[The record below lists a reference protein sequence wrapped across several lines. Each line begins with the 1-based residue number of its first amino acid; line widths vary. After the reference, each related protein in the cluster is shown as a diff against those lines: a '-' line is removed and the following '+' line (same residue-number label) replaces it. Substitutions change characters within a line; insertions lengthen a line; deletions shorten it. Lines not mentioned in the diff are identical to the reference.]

1 MYFTVDR
8 FTGEK
13 KRIEFKERKVTYDN
27 FDYND
32 RVVDDTHFVQKNDVL
47 KHFLATGHVSNAR
60 VGHYDSDDR
69 LGDVLGEI
77 RAAKDITEQNAII
90 DRELGSLNSK
100 VKRAARNKELQDEI
114 IQSHKENTDEVKD
127 DNKN

>member
-27 FDYND
+27 FDYNE
-32 RVVDDTHFVQKNDVL
+32 RVVDDSHFVQKNDVL
-47 KHFLATGHVSNAR
+47 KHFLTTGHISNAR
-60 VGHYDSDDR
+60 VGHYDSDNR

-77 RAAKDITEQNAII
+77 RSAKDVTEQNVII
-90 DRELGSLNSK
+90 DRELDFLNKK
-100 VKRAARNKELQDEI
+100 VKRAASNKKLQDEI
-114 IQSHKENTDEVKD
+114 TQSNKESTEEIKNDDKD
-127 DNKN
+127 

>member
-1 MYFTVDR
+1 MYFTVDN

-13 KRIEFKERKVTYDN
+13 KRIKFKERKVAYNN
-27 FDYND
+27 FDYD
-32 RVVDDTHFVQKNDVL
+32 ERVVDDSHFVQKNDVL
-47 KHFLATGHVSNAR
+47 KHFLATGHIPGSR
-60 VGHYDSDDR
+60 VGHYDSDNR

-90 DRELGSLNSK
+90 DRELASLNKK
-100 VKRAARNKELQDEI
+100 VDRAVSNKRLQDEI
-114 IQSHKENTDEVKD
+114 AQSNKENKEEVKD

>member
-1 MYFTVDR
+1 MYFTVDD

-13 KRIEFKERKVTYDN
+13 KRIKFKERKVVYNHFNYD
-27 FDYND
+27 D
-32 RVVDDTHFVQKNDVL
+32 RVVDDSHFVQKNDVL
-47 KHFLATGHVSNAR
+47 KHFLVTGNVPGAR
-60 VGHYDSDDR
+60 VGHYDSDNR

-90 DRELGSLNSK
+90 DRELASLNKK
-100 VKRAARNKELQDEI
+100 VDRAVSNKRLQDEI
-114 IQSHKENTDEVKD
+114 IQSNKENKEEVKD

>member
-47 KHFLATGHVSNAR
+47 KHFLATGHVPNAR
-60 VGHYDSDDR
+60 VGQYDSDNR

-77 RAAKDITEQNAII
+77 RAAKDIAEQNAII
-90 DRELGSLNSK
+90 DRELDSLNNK

>member
-27 FDYND
+27 FDYNE
-32 RVVDDTHFVQKNDVL
+32 RVVDDSHFVQKNDVL
-47 KHFLATGHVSNAR
+47 KHFLTTGHISNAR
-60 VGHYDSDDR
+60 VGHYDSDNR

-77 RAAKDITEQNAII
+77 RSAKDITEQNVII
-90 DRELGSLNSK
+90 DRELDSLNKK
-100 VKRAARNKELQDEI
+100 VKRAASNKKLQDEI
-114 IQSHKENTDEVKD
+114 TQSNKESAEEIKND
-127 DNKN
+127 DKN